1 MPAGEEGTDKEE
13 KKKRH
18 TTDELRELVRSV
30 RSGTFQYDGKP
41 KRSLDWSSY
50 NEAQVNE
57 MADTLN
63 LIRRFV
69 DRASARI
76 PERPRRRGRPPFPA
90 RDVAKALLLQTYFG
104 VSDRVAAGLV
114 RLFMEKL
121 GISEA
126 FSYKTIER
134 GYDPSPVSE
143 ILREVFRLTNEHG
156 NARETTFGVDG
167 TGEPTSSKV
176 NYESV
181 RSEQRKDER
190 EAGAWP
196 SPSPSPSP
204 PSSPSSQPNS
214 SPSSSSSSPQ
224 RPPAAEEVATR
235 HEFQLTVSSV
245 GVHTKIFAGFRTT
258 GDRSIGELSFFPS
271 VVSQTHINCPQ
282 MDTILGDSLYANRMA
297 CAVVARYGAT
307 PYFLP
312 KSNST
317 FLSRGVPSWNNMTHG
332 LVGDP
337 QRWLEEYHMRSMCET
352 SNSMDKAEFPEK
364 IRRRIPQRKD
374 AVSSLRIYVHNIRR
388 YGYMEYL
395 QPELLRPLRN

>member
-1 MPAGEEGTDKEE
+1 LPAAEGTDEE
-13 KKKRH
+13 KKSRH
-18 TTDELRELVRSV
+18 TTDELRELAKSV
-30 RSGTFQYDGKP
+30 RSGQFQYDGRP

-69 DRASARI
+69 DRASART

-114 RLFMEKL
+114 RLFKEKL
-121 GISEA
+121 GIADE

-156 NARETTFGVDG
+156 NAKETTFGVDG

-196 SPSPSPSP
+196 SPSPSPRP
-204 PSSPSSQPNS
+204 E
-214 SPSSSSSSPQ
+214 PSSSSSSPQ
-224 RPPAAEEVATR
+224 RPSTAEEVATR

-245 GVHTKIFAGFRTT
+245 GVHTKMYAGFRTT
-258 GDRSIGELSFFPS
+258 GDRSIGEFSFFPS
-271 VVSQTHINCPQ
+271 IVSQTRINCPR
-282 MDTILGDSLYANRMA
+282 MEVVLGDSLYANRVA
-297 CAVVARYGAT
+297 CAAVAGYGAT

-312 KSNST
+312 KSNAI
-317 FLSRGVPSWNNMTHG
+317 FLSLGVPSWNNMTHEF
-332 LVGDP
+332 VADP
-337 QRWLEEYHMRSMCET
+337 QRWLQEYHMRSISET
-352 SNSMDKAEFPEK
+352 SNSMDKTEFPEK
-364 IRRRIPQRKD
+364 IRRKIPHRKD

-395 QPELLRPLRN
+395 QPELLDPLRD

>member
-1 MPAGEEGTDKEE
+1 LPAAEGTDEGEE
-13 KKKRH
+13 RKKRH
-18 TTDELRELVRSV
+18 TTDELRKLASSV
-30 RSGTFQYDGKP
+30 RDGTFQYDGRP

-63 LIRRFV
+63 LIRRFA
-69 DRASARI
+69 DRASARV

-114 RLFMEKL
+114 RLFKEKL
-121 GISEA
+121 GIADE

-156 NARETTFGVDG
+156 NAKETTFGVDG

-181 RSEQRKDER
+181 RSDQRKDGR
-190 EAGAWP
+190 EAGEWP
-196 SPSPSPSP
+196 SPSSPPDEPSP
-204 PSSPSSQPNS
+204 PPPSTR
-214 SPSSSSSSPQ
+214 
-224 RPPAAEEVATR
+224 RPPVAGEVAATTR

-245 GVHTKIFAGFRTT
+245 GVHTKMYAGFRTT
-258 GDRSIGELSFFPS
+258 GDRSVGELSFFPS
-271 VVSQTHINCPQ
+271 IVSQTHINCPQ
-282 MDTILGDSLYANRMA
+282 MDTILGDSLYANRTA
-297 CAVVARYGAT
+297 CAVVAGYGAT

-312 KSNST
+312 KSNSI
-317 FLSRGVPSWNNMTHG
+317 FLSLGVPSWNNMTHG
-332 LVGDP
+332 FVGDP
-337 QRWLEEYHMRSMCET
+337 QRWLQEYHMRSISET
-352 SNSMDKAEFPEK
+352 SNSMNKAEFPER

-395 QPELLRPLRN
+395 QPELLKPLRN

>member
-1 MPAGEEGTDKEE
+1 MPAAEGTDEE
-13 KKKRH
+13 KKSRH
-18 TTDELRELVRSV
+18 TTDELRELAKSV
-30 RSGTFQYDGKP
+30 RSGQFQYDGRP

-69 DRASARI
+69 DRASARP

-114 RLFMEKL
+114 RLFKEKL
-121 GISEA
+121 GIADE

-156 NARETTFGVDG
+156 NAKETTFGVDG

-196 SPSPSPSP
+196 SPSPSPRP
-204 PSSPSSQPNS
+204 E
-214 SPSSSSSSPQ
+214 PSSSSSSPQ
-224 RPPAAEEVATR
+224 RPSTAEEVATR

-245 GVHTKIFAGFRTT
+245 GVHTKMYAGFRTT
-258 GDRSIGELSFFPS
+258 GDRSIGEFSFFPS
-271 VVSQTHINCPQ
+271 IVSQTRINCPR
-282 MDTILGDSLYANRMA
+282 MEVVLGDSLYANRVA
-297 CAVVARYGAT
+297 CAAVAGYGAT

-312 KSNST
+312 KSNAI
-317 FLSRGVPSWNNMTHG
+317 FLSLGVPSWNNMTHEF
-332 LVGDP
+332 VADP
-337 QRWLEEYHMRSMCET
+337 QRWLQEYHMRSISET

-364 IRRRIPQRKD
+364 IRRRIPHRKD

-395 QPELLRPLRN
+395 QPELLDPLRD

>member
-1 MPAGEEGTDKEE
+1 LPAAEGTDEEEKEE
-13 KKKRH
+13 EKERH
-18 TTDELRELVRSV
+18 TTDELRELAKSV
-30 RSGTFQYDGKP
+30 RYGTYQYEGRP
-41 KRSLDWSSY
+41 KKSLDWSSY
-50 NEAQVNE
+50 NEAQINE

-114 RLFMEKL
+114 RLFKEKL
-121 GISEA
+121 GIPEE

-143 ILREVFRLTNEHG
+143 MLREVFRLTNEHG
-156 NARETTFGVDG
+156 NAKETTFGVDG

-181 RSEQRKDER
+181 RSEQRRGER
-190 EAGAWP
+190 EAGEWP

-204 PSSPSSQPNS
+204 PPTTAPQESSPP
-214 SPSSSSSSPQ
+214 SSSSPQ
-224 RPPAAEEVATR
+224 RPPAADAVATK

-245 GVHTKIFAGFRTT
+245 GVHTKMYAGFRTT

-271 VVSQTHINCPQ
+271 IVSQTHINCPS

-312 KSNST
+312 KSNSR
-317 FLSRGVPSWNNMTHG
+317 FLSLGVPSWNNMTHAF
-332 LVGDP
+332 VADP
-337 QRWLEEYHMRSMCET
+337 QHWLEEYHMRSMCET
-352 SNSMDKAEFPEK
+352 SNSMDKTEFPEK
-364 IRRRIPQRKD
+364 IRRRLPHRKD
-374 AVSSLRIYVHNIRR
+374 AVSSLRIYVHNVRR

-395 QPELLRPLRN
+395 QPELLKPLRN

>member
-1 MPAGEEGTDKEE
+1 MPAAEETDDEE

-18 TTDELRELVRSV
+18 TTDELRELARSV
-30 RSGTFQYDGKP
+30 RSGTYQYDGRP

-114 RLFMEKL
+114 RLFKEKL
-121 GISEA
+121 GIANE

-156 NARETTFGVDG
+156 NSKETTFGVDG

-190 EAGAWP
+190 EAGEWP
-196 SPSPSPSP
+196 SSSSPSP
-204 PSSPSSQPNS
+204 PPPPQQQQQPGSSVPPPQT
-214 SPSSSSSSPQ
+214 SPQ
-224 RPPAAEEVATR
+224 RPPAEEAAATR

-245 GVHTKIFAGFRTT
+245 GVHTKMYAGFRTT
-258 GDRSIGELSFFPS
+258 GDRSVGELSFFPS
-271 VVSQTHINCPQ
+271 VVSQTRINCPR
-282 MDTILGDSLYANRMA
+282 METVLGDSLYANRMA
-297 CAVVARYGAT
+297 CAVVAQYGAT

-312 KSNST
+312 KSNSI
-317 FLSRGVPSWNNMTHG
+317 FLSLGVPSWNNMTHG
-332 LVGDP
+332 FVADP
-337 QRWLEEYHMRSMCET
+337 QRWLQEYHMRSMCET
-352 SNSMDKAEFPEK
+352 SNSMDKTEFPEK
-364 IRRRIPQRKD
+364 IRRKIPHRKD

-395 QPELLRPLRN
+395 QPELLKPLRN

>member
-1 MPAGEEGTDKEE
+1 MAATEGNDHGEKS
-13 KKKRH
+13 RH
-18 TTDELRELVRSV
+18 TTDELRELAKSV
-30 RSGTFQYDGKP
+30 RSGTFHYDGRP

-69 DRASARI
+69 DRTSARI
-76 PERPRRRGRPPFPA
+76 PERPRGRGRPPFPA
-90 RDVAKALLLQTYFG
+90 RDVAKALLLQSYFG

-114 RLFMEKL
+114 RLFKEKL
-121 GISEA
+121 GIANE

-156 NARETTFGVDG
+156 NAKETTFSVDG

-181 RSEQRKDER
+181 RSEQRSRKDHDDDDDDGHDV
-190 EAGAWP
+190 AASPAWP
-196 SPSPSPSP
+196 SK
-204 PSSPSSQPNS
+204 
-214 SPSSSSSSPQ
+214 
-224 RPPAAEEVATR
+224 
-235 HEFQLTVSSV
+235 HEFQFTVSSV
-245 GVHTKIFAGFRTT
+245 GVHTKMYAGFGTIH
-258 GDRSIGELSFFPS
+258 DHSIGELSLFPS
-271 VVSQTHINCPQ
+271 VMSQTHMNCPS

-297 CAVVARYGAT
+297 CAVVAQYRAR
-307 PYFLP
+307 PYFMP

-317 FLSRGVPSWNNMTHG
+317 FRSHGVPSWKEMTYEF
-332 LVGDP
+332 VDDP
-337 QRWLEEYHMRSMCET
+337 ERWLQEYHMRSISET
-352 SNSMDKAEFPEK
+352 SNSMDKNKFPSK
-364 IRRRIPQRKD
+364 IRRRLPHRKD

-395 QPELLRPLRN
+395 GPEWLKPLRN

>member
-1 MPAGEEGTDKEE
+1 MPAAEGTDEE
-13 KKKRH
+13 KKSRH
-18 TTDELRELVRSV
+18 TTDELRELAKSV
-30 RSGTFQYDGKP
+30 RSGQFQYDGRP

-69 DRASARI
+69 DRASART

-114 RLFMEKL
+114 RLFKEKL
-121 GISEA
+121 GIADE

-143 ILREVFRLTNEHG
+143 ILREVFRLTNEQG
-156 NARETTFGVDG
+156 NAKETTFGVDG

-196 SPSPSPSP
+196 SPSPSPRP
-204 PSSPSSQPNS
+204 E
-214 SPSSSSSSPQ
+214 PSSSSSSPQ
-224 RPPAAEEVATR
+224 RPSTAEEVATR

-245 GVHTKIFAGFRTT
+245 GVHTKMYAGFRTT
-258 GDRSIGELSFFPS
+258 GDRSIGEFSFFPS
-271 VVSQTHINCPQ
+271 IVSQTRINCPR
-282 MDTILGDSLYANRMA
+282 MEVVLGDSLYANRVA
-297 CAVVARYGAT
+297 CAAVAGYGAT

-312 KSNST
+312 KSNAI
-317 FLSRGVPSWNNMTHG
+317 FLSLGVPSWNNMTHEF
-332 LVGDP
+332 VADP
-337 QRWLEEYHMRSMCET
+337 QRWLQEYHMRSISET

-364 IRRRIPQRKD
+364 IRRRIPHRKD

-395 QPELLRPLRN
+395 QPELLDPLRD

>member
-1 MPAGEEGTDKEE
+1 MPAATDDVEE
-13 KKKRH
+13 KKHRPD
-18 TTDELRELVRSV
+18 TVEELRALAQSV
-30 RSGTFQYDGKP
+30 RSGTFHYDGRP

-69 DRASARI
+69 DRASARV

-114 RLFMEKL
+114 RLFKEKL
-121 GISEA
+121 GIANE

-156 NARETTFGVDG
+156 NAKETTFSVDG

-181 RSEQRKDER
+181 RSEQRKEER

-196 SPSPSPSP
+196 S
-204 PSSPSSQPNS
+204 
-214 SPSSSSSSPQ
+214 SPQ
-224 RPPAAEEVATR
+224 PEKSSAASPQQGSSASEAPTSR

-245 GVHTKIFAGFRTT
+245 GVHTKMVAGFGTT

-282 MDTILGDSLYANRMA
+282 METVLGDSLYANRVA
-297 CAVVARYGAT
+297 CAAVARYGAT

-312 KSNST
+312 KSNSI
-317 FLSRGVPSWNNMTHG
+317 FLSLGVPSWNNMTHG
-332 LVGDP
+332 FVQDP
-337 QRWLEEYHMRSMCET
+337 QRWLEEYHMRSISET
-352 SNSMDKAEFPEK
+352 SNSMDKTEFPER
-364 IRRRIPQRKD
+364 IRRKIPHRKD

-395 QPELLRPLRN
+395 QPEWLEPLGN